1 MESSTSEKEIN
12 LESIIYLI
20 IRNRYIVLKFTL
32 IFTLLGCL
40 FAITRKRIWEGNFE
54 IVLNSP
60 KAQSLLSS
68 SISNSN
74 LSDLIESNLSS
85 NSTSLQTEIGI
96 LESPSVLLPVFN
108 FLNSEIK
115 KNDTNIRDLDFSI

>member
-60 KAQSLLSS
+60 KERSLLYS

-74 LSDLIESNLSS
+74 LSNLIYM
-85 NSTSLQTEIGI
+85 IARK
-96 LESPSVLLPVFN
+96 
-108 FLNSEIK
+108 K
-115 KNDTNIRDLDFSI
+115 KN